1 MTNLERFRTMTAFE
15 IAQYLSHSS
24 ECPNEK
30 NFPDGCPCYGSCR
43 ECWED
48 WLHEEAEVDYESES

>member
-15 IAQYLSHSS
+15 IAQYLSKSS

-30 NFPDGCPCYGSCR
+30 KFPDGCPCYGSCR

-48 WLHEEAEVDYESES
+48 WLHEEAEVE